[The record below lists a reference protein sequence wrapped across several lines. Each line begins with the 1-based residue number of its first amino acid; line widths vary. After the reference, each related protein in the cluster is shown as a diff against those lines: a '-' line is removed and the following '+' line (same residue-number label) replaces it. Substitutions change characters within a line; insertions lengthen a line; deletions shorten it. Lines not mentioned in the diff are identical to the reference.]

1 MRSKNPTA
9 DMPLIEHLREL
20 RRRLVISAVAI
31 AAGLVPGWIY
41 YDSIFAILRAP
52 FDAVIANS
60 PSSQLTLDGV
70 IDPFTLR
77 IQVASVA
84 AIFIA
89 SPIWLSQLWGFL
101 TPGLHKHERRWT
113 LAFVGTALPLI
124 FAGAYLAYQALP
136 IGLQLLLGFTPENVS
151 NLITVSRYFDF
162 VFRTMLAF
170 SIGFLAP
177 VILIV
182 LNFADLLEA
191 ASIRRS
197 WRFTVMIV
205 MLFAAIATPTGD
217 PVNMLLLAVP
227 MLVLVVI
234 AWAIAALNDRRR
246 NRKRSSHNA

>member
-1 MRSKNPTA
+1 
-9 DMPLIEHLREL
+9 MPLIEHLREL
-20 RRRLVISAVAI
+20 RRRLVISALAI
-31 AAGLVPGWIY
+31 GIGLIPGWIY
-41 YDSIFAILRAP
+41 YDQIFAFLRAP
-52 FDAVIANS
+52 FDAVIASS
-60 PSSQLTLDGV
+60 PNSQLTLDGV

-84 AIFIA
+84 AIFVA
-89 SPIWLSQLWGFL
+89 APIWLSQLWGFL

-113 LAFVGTALPLI
+113 LGFVATALPLI
-124 FAGAYLAYQALP
+124 FAGSYLAYQALP
-136 IGLQLLLGFTPENVS
+136 VGLQLLLGFTPENVS

-170 SIGFLAP
+170 SVGFLAP
-177 VILIV
+177 LILIV

-197 WRFTVMIV
+197 WRFTVMLV
-205 MLFAAIATPTGD
+205 MLFAAVATPTGD

-234 AWAIAALNDRRR
+234 AWAVTALNDRRR
-246 NRKRSSHNA
+246 KRKQAKSDA